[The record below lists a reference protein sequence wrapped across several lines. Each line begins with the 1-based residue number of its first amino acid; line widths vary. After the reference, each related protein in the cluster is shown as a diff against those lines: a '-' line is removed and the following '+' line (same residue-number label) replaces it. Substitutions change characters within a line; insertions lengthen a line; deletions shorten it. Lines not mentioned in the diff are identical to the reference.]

1 MREVSREQVRR
12 FRLHSHHL
20 DTELSLSLNEA
31 AGICGLQNSP
41 PGAWE
46 TAMFQRTCCT
56 KEELHYAL
64 YQEKDLLQAWSLRG
78 LPVIFPASDS
88 DMYLSA
94 LCPKGEEPWIYTRG
108 ITLALDHMKMTF
120 DEVFTILKYVLPR
133 LNKEYI
139 VSKSCLDETL
149 AEWMLPYLTQDQQ
162 VRWKSPSMYGKHLRQ
177 SVGGAIVSFL
187 LRPASLMGKV
197 VFTRRETVN
206 PVFTSYDNWIG
217 HPITIRKDA
226 VERLVRTY
234 VRAYGPTTPAF
245 FANWLG
251 CSGKQARRMWKTIE
265 EELMPVQ
272 IEGRRAFILSADE
285 KTLINKQPLERDLLL
300 LGGHDPYLDQRDRD
314 ILLPK
319 KSLHKQIWQM
329 VSNPGAV
336 VYKGEII
343 GKWTC
348 HVKGSG
354 LDIDICLWS
363 HLEQEKRIPALAEAY
378 ASFHKKTI
386 RAIRIT
392 T

>member
-1 MREVSREQVRR
+1 MRKVLSEQVRR

-20 DTELSLSLNEA
+20 DTESSLSLNEA

-78 LPVIFPASDS
+78 LPGIFPASDS

-108 ITLALDHMKMTF
+108 ITLALDYMKMTF

-133 LNKEYI
+133 LHKEYI

-162 VRWKSPSMYGKHLRQ
+162 LRWKSPSLYGTHSRQ
-177 SVGGAIVSFL
+177 SVGGAVVSFL

-197 VFTRRETVN
+197 VFTQREGVN
-206 PVFTSYDNWIG
+206 PVFTSYENWIG

-234 VRAYGPTTPAF
+234 VHAYGPTTPAL
-245 FANWLG
+245 FANWVG

-272 IEGRRAFILSADE
+272 VEGRRAFLLSADE
-285 KTLINKQPLERDLLL
+285 KTLIKEQPLERDLLL

-378 ASFHKKTI
+378 ASFRKKAI